1 MNEEL
6 RIRQGHISPTLL
18 PLFLRFSERFLACIV
33 GLHGLGLDDHRGV
46 ATLHVL
52 RFGGDGARE
61 VATRQTQHTTNNYK
75 KYFLHFRLMF

>member
-1 MNEEL
+1 MKNYEL
-6 RIRQGHISPTLL
+6 NHGVLTPTLL

-52 RFGGDGARE
+52 RFGGDGTRE